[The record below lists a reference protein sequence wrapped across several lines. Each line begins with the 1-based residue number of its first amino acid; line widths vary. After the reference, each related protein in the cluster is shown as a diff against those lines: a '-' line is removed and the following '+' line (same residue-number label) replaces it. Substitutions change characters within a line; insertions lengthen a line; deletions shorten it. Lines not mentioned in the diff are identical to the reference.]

1 MDLNEKL
8 QWEALP
14 VDVQNAFQT
23 RISKPEKVLLEPGMV
38 IYKLND
44 FNTLHPVGNK
54 AISPWWS
61 PYQEYRHDSGF
72 ENRVKIAEASGVS
85 IQEWIRLTS
94 AIKENWNS
102 LKYLLVVELK
112 VPVYGFFSGFSSM
125 PRLDVKQ
132 QSKRLDFERASSISQ
147 SLPGGSTQF
156 YIPNLDADMVNIVR
170 FEELKN

>member
-61 PYQEYRHDSGF
+61 PYQEYS
-72 ENRVKIAEASGVS
+72 VS